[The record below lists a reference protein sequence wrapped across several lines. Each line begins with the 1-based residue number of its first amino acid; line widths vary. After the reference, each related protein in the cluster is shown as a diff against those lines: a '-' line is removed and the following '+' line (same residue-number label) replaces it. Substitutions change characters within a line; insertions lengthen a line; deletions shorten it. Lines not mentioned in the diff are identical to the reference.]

1 MRNRWRMATSALLV
15 LSMLAAACS
24 DDDDDEAQ
32 PPAPATTAATSDDGD
47 AAQPAATTA
56 ATSDD
61 DGDAAQPAAPA
72 TTAAT
77 SAAPEPE
84 PAAPQEAVLSNV
96 LRTSENFCDS
106 SLDKEM
112 SELVVGFSQMESE
125 GAWRIAETQSME
137 DQEGRV
143 AEVIITDAQGDLAKQ
158 ITDIQDLVNQGV
170 DVILLA
176 PREADGLDVGLDAA
190 RDAGIPVLFV
200 DRSHEGV
207 PCEDYVTFMS
217 SDFVEQGRIAGRR
230 LAEATGG
237 VAKIIQLEGSAGADV
252 ARDRKDGFDE
262 IVDENPGMELLASQ
276 TADFNRAIGQ
286 NVASQLLQTHPDVTA
301 FYAHNDE
308 MALGAIAALEAAGL
322 TPGEDVLVVSIDGV
336 RDAFDAI
343 KAGKML
349 VTVESNP
356 RFGTMAFDT
365 INQMTLGRL
374 VPDRVVIEDR
384 VYDASNVDEHYDLGY

>member
-1 MRNRWRMATSALLV
+1 MTLLAGAALAVVLV
-15 LSMLAAACS
+15 AAACGGG
-24 DDDDDEAQ
+24 DEA
-32 PPAPATTAATSDDGD
+32 G
-47 AAQPAATTA
+47 PAAT
-56 ATSDD
+56 
-61 DGDAAQPAAPA
+61 PP
-72 TTAAT
+72 
-77 SAAPEPE
+77 PPE
-84 PAAPQEAVLSNV
+84 PAAPAPAPEPAPPEPAPAPTPESEPAEPAPAPAPEPAPAEAVLSNV
-96 LRTSENFCDS
+96 LRTSDNLCDS
-106 SLDKEM
+106 TLDKEM
-112 SELVVGFSQMESE
+112 GELVVGFSQMESE

-143 AEVIITDAQGDLAKQ
+143 SNVITTDAQGDLAKQ

-176 PREADGLDVGLDAA
+176 PREADGLDEGLDTA

-200 DRSHEGV
+200 DRSHEGA
-207 PCEDYVTFMS
+207 PCEDFVTFMS

-237 VAKIIQLEGSAGADV
+237 EARIIQLEGTAGSDV
-252 ARDRKDGFDE
+252 ARDRKSGFDE

-276 TADFNRAIGQ
+276 TADFSRAQGQ
-286 NVASQLLQTHPDVTA
+286 NVASQLVQSHPDVTA
-301 FYAHNDE
+301 IYAHNDE
-308 MALGAIAALEAAGL
+308 MALGAIAALEAAGM

-343 KAGKML
+343 KEGKML

-365 INQMTLGRL
+365 IEQMTLGRS
-374 VPDRVVIEDR
+374 VPDRIVIEDR
-384 VYDASNVDEHYDLGY
+384 VYDAGNVDQYYELGY